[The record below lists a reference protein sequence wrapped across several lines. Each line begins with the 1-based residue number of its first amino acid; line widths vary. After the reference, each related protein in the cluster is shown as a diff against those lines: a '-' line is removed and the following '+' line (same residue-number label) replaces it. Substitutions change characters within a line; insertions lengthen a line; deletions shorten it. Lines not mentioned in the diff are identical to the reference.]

1 MLLWA
6 AKQRQVQDIIIFLNC
21 CLAAPRL
28 TFGHCRGG
36 SLTHPM
42 LITAFLHVQPKGHQE
57 PRSEV
62 GSLSLAKRHCIS
74 VDIVKKCVRLNI
86 SYSQTYFQYLINK
99 ESIPRWTKKTRST
112 SIFKKESNSLV
123 TNYRPISVLPCF
135 SRLLKR
141 IMYNRLYKFLVEN
154 NILYQK

>member
-1 MLLWA
+1 MT
-6 AKQRQVQDIIIFLNC
+6 
-21 CLAAPRL
+21 APRL

-74 VDIVKKCVRLNI
+74 VDFVKKSVRLNI

-99 ESIPRWTKKTRST
+99 DSIPRLKKLGQHQSL
-112 SIFKKESNSLV
+112 KKKATL
-123 TNYRPISVLPCF
+123 
-135 SRLLKR
+135 
-141 IMYNRLYKFLVEN
+141 
-154 NILYQK
+154 